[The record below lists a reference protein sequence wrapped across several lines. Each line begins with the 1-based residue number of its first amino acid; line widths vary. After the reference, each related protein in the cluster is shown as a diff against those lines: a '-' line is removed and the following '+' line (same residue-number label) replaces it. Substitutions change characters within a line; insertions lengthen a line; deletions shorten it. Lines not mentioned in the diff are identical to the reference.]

1 MNEATYIYVVRSD
14 INDNNIY
21 AEFQTE
27 EEAIEYAKNHIE
39 DLTYV
44 DKVEVILDSDGE
56 VEEYFGAE
64 TIWVADYDNMIDDTD
79 DFFAFTDDEVE
90 CQNCGNLV
98 DAKSSIR
105 TDGGY
110 HVCKHCVEESLDD
123 LVEAMEENEDLV
135 ECKECFELF
144 PKTDCTKIEV
154 GYVCPHCCCSEKEP
168 IEILVLPDEDLF
180 KQDFPEYEKF
190 KDEDD
195 MISVEAEEVEV
206 PTEASEP
213 EVESKE
219 EDKVEDSEDKLEEHV
234 NVENP
239 AIESD
244 QELEGTDN
252 AVVDC
257 KVADVIT
264 HSEDEKPVDCEGE
277 EKPLEKPLT
286 EEVVEEETHAQFA
299 KPEGNRIQAYNNAL
313 KYAKQHN
320 ADFIY
325 GYTNHTGKFFAL
337 EQPIKMS
344 DEPGKTEKEFRN
356 KYKNCRTVYVA
367 YPDKDFIKE
376 SLEHEELTPE
386 QLADIENYL
395 KTVGDLYL
403 EDYEQEYYDFAIDI
417 VGGDLTYNEET
428 NTFDF
433 YLSIY
438 HASEDNNAEN
448 VDYHT
453 DEEDYSFDT
462 IEEVYD
468 EFPEYLEDIYKWNA
482 SKISKVEEAI
492 QMTRDELMN
501 KEGTDDVELINAGRP
516 EEERVE
522 LIENSEAADSTFGM
536 DFDEACKKFGI
547 ELED

>member
-1 MNEATYIYVVRSD
+1 MTKYIYVVHSD
-14 INDNNIY
+14 IDENNLY
-21 AEFQTE
+21 AEFETE
-27 EEAIEYAKNHIE
+27 AEAIEYATNHVE

-44 DKVEVILDSDGE
+44 DKVEVALDEEGE
-56 VEEYFGAE
+56 ISEYLEAE
-64 TIWVADYDNMIDDTD
+64 TIWVADYDNMIEDDSD
-79 DFFAFTDDEVE
+79 DFFAFKDEEVE

-98 DAKSSIR
+98 NAESCRK
-105 TDGGY
+105 TDGGHY
-110 HVCKHCVEESLDD
+110 VCNHCVNEDVD
-123 LVEAMEENEDLV
+123 ALVETLEENEDIV

-144 PKTDCTKIEV
+144 PKADCTKIEV
-154 GYVCPHCCCSEKEP
+154 GYVCPHCHCGEKDP
-168 IEILVLPDEDLF
+168 VDILVIPDEELF
-180 KQDFPEYEKF
+180 KLDFPEYEKF
-190 KDEDD
+190 KDEND
-195 MISVEAEEVEV
+195 MIPVEAEEVEV
-206 PTEASEP
+206 PAESSEP
-213 EVESKE
+213 EVEPKE
-219 EDKVEDSEDKLEEHV
+219 EDKTEEPESKLEEHV
-234 NVENP
+234 NEEHP

-257 KVADVIT
+257 EVADVVT
-264 HSEDEKPVDCEGE
+264 HSEDEKPLDCEM
-277 EKPLEKPLT
+277 EKAPLEKPLT
-286 EEVVEEETHAQFA
+286 EEVVEEEAHAQFA
-299 KPEGNRIQAYNNAL
+299 KPEGNRIQSYNNAL

-344 DEPGKTEKEFRN
+344 DIPGKTEKEFRN
-356 KYKNCRTVYVA
+356 KYKNCSTVYVA

-376 SLEHEELTPE
+376 SLEHEELTSE

-403 EDYEQEYYDFAIDI
+403 EDYEQEYDFAIDI
-417 VGGDLTYNEET
+417 VGGNLTYNEET

-448 VDYHT
+448 VEYHT

-468 EFPEYLEDIYKWNA
+468 EFPGYLEDIYKWNA
-482 SKISKVEEAI
+482 YKISKVEEAI
-492 QMTRDELMN
+492 QMTRDELMD

-522 LIENSEAADSTFGM
+522 LVEDSEEVDSTFGM
-536 DFDEACKKFGI
+536 DFDEACKKFGVEI
-547 ELED
+547 ED